1 MSHSRGG
8 SENVCVNYDTSTA
21 LALALASEMLP
32 SWHLS
37 LSLCVLSCLT
47 CLRSLM
53 LSYRAEILE
62 ECARWP
68 SVLKDLRECM
78 LVAPPTEWACVAAM
92 THPPSSEAW
101 WNSTH
106 KHTGLDTSCRLSFST
121 KLKYVD
127 LFFFLM
133 SRAAGFIISRW
144 WDIWNSSADC
154 IITVYGYLHR
164 GIEQAP

>member
-53 LSYRAEILE
+53 LSYRAEILGK
-62 ECARWP
+62 CACWP
-68 SVLKDLRECM
+68 LCFKGFTWVYAGC
-78 LVAPPTEWACVAAM
+78 
-92 THPPSSEAW
+92 
-101 WNSTH
+101 STH
-106 KHTGLDTSCRLSFST
+106 WVGLRSGYDSSSLFRGLMEFNTQTHWTGYIMQTELQHKTEICRP
-121 KLKYVD
+121 
-127 LFFFLM
+127 FFLM
-133 SRAAGFIISRW
+133 SQAAGFIISRW